1 MPIFFIRLSGLLF
14 FYFLCTRAFAQS
26 NDSNLLGGE
35 IRGNFTI
42 DAQYYRQDSTIGAVK
57 VDERMRFMGVGNL
70 IYTRGKFTGG
80 VRFESYEK
88 ALLGIDQGFNDG
100 GGRSGIPYKFASY
113 MDDNMEITLGNF
125 YEQFGN
131 GLTLR
136 VFEDRNLGL
145 DNSLEGFR
153 VRYAPMKGIY
163 LKGLF
168 GKQRFYWSLG
178 PGIVR
183 GGDGEVAVHELYEP
197 LAEAGWMI
205 TTGGSFVS
213 RYQEDQDPTFNFPLN
228 VATGAGRLTVQKGA
242 AQFSG
247 EYAVK
252 NNDPSGT
259 NKFIYNRGR
268 VLLLQ
273 GSYSVSGL
281 GISLGFKSA
290 DNMEFRSDRGAQ
302 DPNILFINFLP
313 ALVKQHT
320 YNLAASIY
328 PYAVQPL
335 GEIGGQYELSY
346 RIPKNTFL
354 GGRYG
359 ADFVINMSAV
369 NTPYRTP
376 TDSITAEQKKI
387 SYNNSLFR
395 PGKQTIFRDYNIE
408 FRKKLSSKLKMNL
421 MFMYT
426 ENDTRLTLGDARGTL
441 VKANIIVADFT
452 YKINSSHAIRF
463 EGQVLETA
471 QDQGSWGMGLVEYTV
486 SPHWFFAVLDQYNY
500 GNPNESRRVHYLL
513 GSFGY
518 TKEGM
523 RIQFSYGR
531 QRQGVLCVGGICRV
545 VPATNGATIQI
556 TKTF

>member
-1 MPIFFIRLSGLLF
+1 MRFFLNRYANLLLF
-14 FYFLCTRAFAQS
+14 ALLSTVCLAQS
-26 NDSNLLGGE
+26 NDQNLLGGE
-35 IRGNFTI
+35 IRGNYTI

-70 IYTRGKFTGG
+70 IYTRGKFTAG

-113 MDDNMEITLGNF
+113 LDDNMEITLGNF

-153 VRYAPMKGIY
+153 VRYAPMKGVY

-183 GGDGEVAVHELYEP
+183 GGDAEFAIHELWEP
-197 LAEAGWMI
+197 LSSSGWMI
-205 TTGGSFVS
+205 TAGGSFVS
-213 RYQEDQDPTFNFPLN
+213 RYQEDQDPTLNLPLN
-228 VATGAGRLTVQKGA
+228 VGTGSGRINIQKGA

-247 EYAVK
+247 EYAIK
-252 NNDPSGT
+252 SNDPSGT
-259 NKFIYNRGR
+259 NKLIYNKGS

-281 GISLGFKSA
+281 GISAGFKSA

-302 DPNILFINFLP
+302 DPNVLFINFLP

-335 GEIGGQYELSY
+335 GEIGGQFEISY
-346 RIPKNTFL
+346 RIPKNSLF

-359 ADFVINMSAV
+359 ADIALNLSAV
-369 NTPYRTP
+369 NTPVRNL
-376 TDSITAEQKKI
+376 TDSMQYENTRVRYTGNLFTASTE
-387 SYNNSLFR
+387 
-395 PGKQTIFRDYNIE
+395 TIFRDYNIE
-408 FRKKLSSKLKMNL
+408 FRKKLNSKWKMNL
-421 MFMYT
+421 MYMYT

-441 VKANIIVADFT
+441 VKAHIAVADAT
-452 YKINSSHAIRF
+452 YKINSSNAIRF
-463 EGQVLETA
+463 EGQTLLTE
-471 QDQGSWGMGLVEYTV
+471 QDQGSWAMGLVEYTV
-486 SPHWFFAVLDQYNY
+486 SPNWFFALLDQYNFD
-500 GNPNESRRVHYLL
+500 NPVESRRVHYLL

-523 RIQFSYGR
+523 RIQLSYGR

-545 VPATNGATIQI
+545 VPATNGATVQI